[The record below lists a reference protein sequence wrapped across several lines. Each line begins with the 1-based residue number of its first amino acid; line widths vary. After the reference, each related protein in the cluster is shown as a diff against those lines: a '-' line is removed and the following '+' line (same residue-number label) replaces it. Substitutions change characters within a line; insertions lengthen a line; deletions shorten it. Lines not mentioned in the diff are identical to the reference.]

1 MTLSLTCIYII
12 ALLYWD
18 QLLVSIIFWFNKT
31 LIFNLER
38 ESSRFYNN
46 CHHILLFNNIWNFL
60 KLTKPKIN
68 NAIAHESPQCSPY
81 QKEKEPALFCIITN
95 SQRERERWQQSKQA
109 EQSKHIR
116 WKVEMVSTATLTTL
130 LTRYPSLYIRIP
142 RILGRCQVYN
152 LLFGFEISYSYS
164 HTHFYP
170 SVLGGLMS
178 PVPIVLSLNK
188 SQRSVTSTLVSSH
201 T

>member
-1 MTLSLTCIYII
+1 MDALIYEISWSWRNRKLIMQLRTKVDNVHFSIKKKSPPCFASLQTVTQTSSYMVYP
-12 ALLYWD
+12 AYMPGTTYNFRT
-18 QLLVSIIFWFNKT
+18 QREK
-31 LIFNLER
+31 ER
-38 ESSRFYNN
+38 EM
-46 CHHILLFNNIWNFL
+46 
-60 KLTKPKIN
+60 
-68 NAIAHESPQCSPY
+68 A
-81 QKEKEPALFCIITN
+81 
-95 SQRERERWQQSKQA
+95 A
-109 EQSKHIR
+109 EQTSKTIEAIR

-142 RILGRCQVYN
+142 RILGRWQVYN

-178 PVPIVLSLNK
+178 PVPIFLGLNK

-201 T
+201 TLLEW